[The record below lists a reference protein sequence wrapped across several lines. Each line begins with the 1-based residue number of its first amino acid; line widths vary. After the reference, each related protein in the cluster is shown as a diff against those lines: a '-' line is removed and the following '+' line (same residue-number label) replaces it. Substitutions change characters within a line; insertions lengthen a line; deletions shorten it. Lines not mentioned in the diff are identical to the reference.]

1 MLEKINLNAIKIC
14 AILESHGYSAY
25 IVGGAVRDLLMGN
38 VPKDWDIA
46 TNAKPGEIRNLFYKT
61 IDTGIKHGT
70 VTVVFHDETF
80 EVTTYRL
87 DGKYSDGRHPDTVEF
102 TSNITDDLARRDFT
116 INAMA
121 MDADGKIIDPFGGRS
136 DLDKGII
143 HCVGDPYKRF
153 DEDALRMLRAVR
165 FESQFNFQISADTK
179 CAIKQSVDKL
189 DSVSAE
195 RIRDEL
201 TKLLVADHPALALED
216 AYLLGVTKVILPE
229 FDRMME
235 CLHENKYHYTNVG
248 RHCLTVV
255 MGVPARSTL
264 RWAALL
270 HDVGKPDTKAYDDTK
285 GRYRY
290 IGHPERSVEIAS
302 TILDR
307 LKFSNADKN
316 HILKLIQYHDYVS
329 DTPSKLRRFAAE
341 MGKDFFPDFNA
352 LRYADAYAHA
362 PEYAPYIQ
370 EKHDQMA
377 SKIQSYFDDGSAIG
391 IHDLAITGNDLLEIG
406 LRGKQIGDF
415 LSRMLNECLGQP
427 NLNNKQFLL
436 TQAKKY
442 KIHEDRKIK
451 FGG

>member
-1 MLEKINLNAIKIC
+1 MIPNDEVVMICNTLEKA
-14 AILESHGYSAY
+14 GYSAY
-25 IVGGAVRDLLMGN
+25 LVGGAVRDLCMGRT
-38 VPKDWDIA
+38 PKDWDIA
-46 TNAKPGEIRNLFYKT
+46 TSAKPGQVKALFSKT

-70 VTVVFHDETF
+70 VTVMLNNRGY
-80 EVTTYRL
+80 EVTTYRV
-87 DGKYSDGRHPDTVEF
+87 DGIYSDGRHPDTVEF
-102 TSNITDDLARRDFT
+102 TPSIDEDLARRDFT

-121 MDADGKIIDPFGGRS
+121 VDIRGKLIDPFGGIA

-143 HCVGDPYKRF
+143 HCVGNPYRRF
-153 DEDALRMLRAVR
+153 AEDALRMLRAFR
-165 FESQFNFQISADTK
+165 FEAQFNFQISAGTK

-189 DSVSAE
+189 NSVSAE
-195 RIRDEL
+195 RVRDEL
-201 TKLLVADHPALALED
+201 TKLLVANHPALAIED

-229 FDRMME
+229 FDQMME

-248 RHCLTVV
+248 RHCLAVV

-270 HDVGKPDTKAYDDTK
+270 HDVGKPDTKAYDETK

-290 IGHPERSVEIAS
+290 IGHPERSVEIAN

-352 LRYADAYAHA
+352 LRYADAYAHT

-370 EKHDQMA
+370 EKHNQMA

-406 LRGKQIGDF
+406 LHGKQIGDF

>member
-1 MLEKINLNAIKIC
+1 MIPNDEVVIICNTLEKA
-14 AILESHGYSAY
+14 GYSAY
-25 IVGGAVRDLLMGN
+25 LVGGAVRDLCIGRT
-38 VPKDWDIA
+38 PKDWDIA
-46 TNAKPGEIRNLFYKT
+46 TSAKPEQIKALFSKT

-70 VTVVFHDETF
+70 VTVMLNNRGY
-80 EVTTYRL
+80 EVTTYRV
-87 DGKYSDGRHPDTVEF
+87 DGNYSDGRHPDTVEF
-102 TSNITDDLARRDFT
+102 TPSIDEDLARRDFT
-116 INAMA
+116 INTLAL
-121 MDADGKIIDPFGGRS
+121 DIRGKLIDPFGGIA
-136 DLDKGII
+136 DLNRGII
-143 HCVGDPYKRF
+143 HCVGDPYRRF
-153 DEDALRMLRAVR
+153 AEDALRMLRAFR
-165 FESQFNFQISADTK
+165 FEAQFNFQISAGTK

-189 DSVSAE
+189 NSVSAE

-248 RHCLTVV
+248 RHCLAVV
-255 MGVPARSTL
+255 MGVPAMPTL

-316 HILKLIQYHDYVS
+316 HILKLIQYHDYIS

-406 LRGKQIGDF
+406 LSGKQIGDF

-427 NLNNKQFLL
+427 NLNNRQFLL
-436 TQAKKY
+436 AQAEKY
-442 KIHEDRKIK
+442 KIHEDRKLK

>member
-1 MLEKINLNAIKIC
+1 MLPDDVKSICNSLNQA
-14 AILESHGYSAY
+14 GYEAY
-25 IVGGAVRDLLMGN
+25 VVGGAVRDHLLGK
-38 VPKDWDIA
+38 PPHDWDIA
-46 TNAKPGEIRNLFYKT
+46 TNTHPDQIKSVFSKT

-70 VTVVFHDETF
+70 VTVMLNNRGY
-80 EVTTYRL
+80 EVTTYRV
-87 DGKYSDGRHPDTVEF
+87 DGNYSDGRHPDTVEF
-102 TSNITDDLARRDFT
+102 TSSIDADLARRDFT

-121 MDADGKIIDPFGGRS
+121 LDIHGKLIDPFGGRA

-143 HCVGDPYKRF
+143 HCVGNPYQRF
-153 DEDALRMLRAVR
+153 AEDALRMLRAFR
-165 FESQFNFQISADTK
+165 FEAQFNFQISAGTK

-189 DSVSAE
+189 NSVSAE

-229 FDRMME
+229 FDRMTE
-235 CLHENKYHYTNVG
+235 CPHENKYHYTNVG
-248 RHCLTVV
+248 RHSLAVV

-436 TQAKKY
+436 TQAEKY